1 MKRIFLSI
9 IVAAL
14 ALGCAN
20 EAYAQ
25 STGGTVLE
33 DQTLNS
39 QYLKMERLYSIYL
52 PPDYGTSTRS
62 YPVLYLLHGAGDNHT
77 SWIQFGEVKAV
88 ADKAI
93 AEGTATPMI
102 IVMPDAHEGYFN
114 ELADSWHGEDYF
126 IKELI
131 PHIEKTYRVR
141 TGRQYRA
148 VSGLSMGG
156 GGAIGYAL
164 RHPDMFIASCPL
176 SAAPGPRD
184 YKEFIER
191 AYRRIGKE
199 KIDALPQ
206 SVLDASYVETNL
218 IEKFNSLE
226 GEQLEAVKKVRWY
239 FDCGDDDHLSIRL
252 NGMREAISKK
262 GIAHEYRMRDG
273 SHNWLYWRTSLP
285 DVLTFISAA
294 FRKQ

>member
-1 MKRIFLSI
+1 MKRLFVFLIAITSLCQANI
-9 IVAAL
+9 MFAQAA
-14 ALGCAN
+14 
-20 EAYAQ
+20 
-25 STGGTVLE
+25 GGTVLE
-33 DQTLNS
+33 NQTLNS
-39 QYLKMERLYSIYL
+39 TYLKQERLYSVYL
-52 PPDYGTSTRS
+52 PPDYATSSRY
-62 YPVLYLLHGAGDNHT
+62 YPVLYLLHGAGDNNNA
-77 SWIQFGEVKAV
+77 WVQFGEVKAV

-93 AEGTATPMI
+93 AEGSATPMI

-126 IKELI
+126 FKELI

-141 TGRQYRA
+141 TERQYRA

-156 GGAIGYAL
+156 GGSIGYAL
-164 RHPDMFIASCPL
+164 RHPEMFIASCPL
-176 SAAPGPRD
+176 SAAPGPKD
-184 YKEFIER
+184 YQEFIER

-199 KIDALPQ
+199 KVDVLPK
-206 SVLDASYVETNL
+206 SSLDSCYIETNL

-226 GEQLEAVKKVRWY
+226 GKNLEAVRKVRWY

-252 NGMREAISKK
+252 NGLREAMYNK

-273 SHNWLYWRTSLP
+273 RHNWLYWRQSLP
-285 DVLTFISAA
+285 DVLAFVSAA